1 MNQLIWRLHRNQV
14 YFSIAAFVVL
24 AVLLVI
30 TGITMANDYHVFL
43 RTCGATQS
51 CADGQ
56 GQLFS
61 GDGAIIDIV
70 NLTVAVP
77 LLLGLFWGAPL
88 ISKEFEDGTHNLVWT
103 QGVARRHWLRSNV
116 IWVLLAAALWG
127 ASIAALAS
135 WWRSPENALGSRF
148 DAFDIQGIVPVAY
161 ALFAVALG
169 LAVGSLFRRVLP
181 AIATTLGVFVALRV
195 AIGVYVRPHFMRP
208 LTKIY
213 PLAGPRSNPP
223 AGAWSISQGIASP
236 RGHLLK
242 GITPGTIPSTCQ
254 PGASGDKSGIVSCL
268 ASHGFRQLITF
279 QPGSRFWAFQG
290 LEASIFVI
298 AAAALVGLAFWRVL
312 TKDA

>member
-1 MNQLIWRLHRNQV
+1 VNQLIWRLHRNQV
-14 YFSIAAFVVL
+14 YFAAVGLAML

-43 RTCGATQS
+43 RTCAATRS

-61 GDGAIIDIV
+61 GDGAIMDVV

-88 ISKEFEDGTHNLVWT
+88 VAKELEDGTHNLAWT
-103 QGVARRHWLRSNV
+103 QGVTRRHWLRTNV

-127 ASIAALAS
+127 AAIAALAS
-135 WWRSPENALGSRF
+135 WWRGPENALGTRF
-148 DAFDIQGIVPVAY
+148 DGFDVQGFVPVVY

-169 LAVGSLFRRVLP
+169 LAMGSLFRRVLP

-195 AIGVYVRPHFMRP
+195 AIGVYVRPHFMTP
-208 LTKIY
+208 LSKLY
-213 PLAGPRSNPP
+213 PLAGARSNPP
-223 AGAWSISQGIASP
+223 AGSWIISQGIAAPS
-236 RGHLLK
+236 GHLL
-242 GITPGTIPSTCQ
+242 GSITPGSIPTVCQ
-254 PGASGDKSGIVSCL
+254 PGASSDKSGIVDCL
-268 ASHGFRQLITF
+268 ASHGFRQVITF

-298 AAAALVGLAFWRVL
+298 AAAVLIGLAFWVVL
-312 TKDA
+312 TRDA